1 MSLRYPP
8 FDAVWYGAALHERD
22 LGRLLCNGLLANVTE
37 RYVMRY
43 RTFFQRTAV
52 APGTTVL
59 YEGDEAQRVYLI
71 LRGRVLA
78 SRQGTETTLRA
89 RTFFGEQCLFSAV
102 VDSQLTAD
110 CQCELASISRL
121 RLRSLINEQPAIA
134 MNIAHSFRCK
144 LERTYEAV
152 FARSQQRTGDD
163 GS

>member
-71 LRGRVLA
+71 LRGASSQADKAPKRHFVRERFLA
-78 SRQGTETTLRA
+78 SNAFSRQ
-89 RTFFGEQCLFSAV
+89 S
-102 VDSQLTAD
+102 
-110 CQCELASISRL
+110 SI
-121 RLRSLINEQPAIA
+121 
-134 MNIAHSFRCK
+134 HS
-144 LERTYEAV
+144 
-152 FARSQQRTGDD
+152 
-163 GS
+163 